1 MAARTERTSMLL
13 FPFFENIEGRRFL
26 IVGGGRTAKQ
36 KLSVLRRFTDRIT
49 VVAEDTDIEA
59 PENEPTGNEAPGNE
73 TPGNEPS
80 GIEVSDAEPGENE
93 GFRVIRKRFDPDDL
107 SLGDYIIAATS
118 DRALNKEISD
128 LSKAAGKPVNV
139 VDDAELCTFFFPA
152 LIRKG
157 GLVVGVSTSGQSPAY
172 AGRLRR
178 EIEAMIP
185 DRIEEILSCLESC
198 RMWLPE
204 ILTEQKERGAFLK
217 ELMEMLLS
225 APETGEDARPA
236 DDFPADL
243 PGLADLPDLADL
255 PHLPGE
261 QELRSMAEEFKKR
274 RREP

>member
-1 MAARTERTSMLL
+1 MLL

-49 VVAEDTDIEA
+49 VVAEETDIE
-59 PENEPTGNEAPGNE
+59 TPGNE
-73 TPGNEPS
+73 TPENETRGNETTGNETAGNEAS
-80 GIEVSDAEPGENE
+80 ATEPKEYE
-93 GFRVIRKRFDPDDL
+93 GLRIIRKRFDPDDL

-157 GLVVGVSTSGQSPAY
+157 GLVVGVSTSGKSPAY

-178 EIEAMIP
+178 EIEAMLP
-185 DRIEEILSCLESC
+185 DRIEEILCCLESC
-198 RMWLPE
+198 RAWLPE
-204 ILTEQKERGAFLK
+204 LLPEQKERGAFLK

-225 APETGEDARPA
+225 APESGEEARP
-236 DDFPADL
+236 
-243 PGLADLPDLADL
+243 ADLPDL
-255 PHLPGE
+255 PGE
-261 QELRSMAEEFKKR
+261 LELRSLAEEFKKR